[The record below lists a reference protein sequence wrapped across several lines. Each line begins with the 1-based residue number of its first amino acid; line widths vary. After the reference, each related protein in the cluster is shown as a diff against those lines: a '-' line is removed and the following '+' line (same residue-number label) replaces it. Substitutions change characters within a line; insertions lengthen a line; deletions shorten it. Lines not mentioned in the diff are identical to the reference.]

1 MSTPPAAKGRARV
14 VPGTL
19 EAALGGV
26 VRGGGG
32 TMEDFVMNEFVELD
46 YPFNQ

>member
-14 VPGTL
+14 APGIL

-26 VRGGGG
+26 VRSDGR
-32 TMEDFVMNEFVELD
+32 TMEDSVMNELVELD